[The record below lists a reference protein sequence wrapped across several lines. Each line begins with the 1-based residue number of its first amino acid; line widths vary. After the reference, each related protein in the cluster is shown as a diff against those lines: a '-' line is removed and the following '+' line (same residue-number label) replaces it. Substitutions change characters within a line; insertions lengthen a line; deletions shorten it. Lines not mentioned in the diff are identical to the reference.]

1 MSLQLHE
8 DIVVTTWSL
17 GFPMPYAPMVGI
29 RNFLGM
35 VSSWIQVVKGEDVLR
50 LVWVPVWLFNST
62 KSSSF
67 SFSNFSSTPFSF
79 VLGFF
84 ELLGDLKLVSSPSL
98 SESYLFCVALLTTLT
113 SSSIRLHTARLLGL
127 VSGSLDASIIS
138 LSPGFL
144 CHGY

>member
-84 ELLGDLKLVSSPSL
+84 ELARDLELVSSPSL
-98 SESYLFCVALLTTLT
+98 HKMVLLPASTSSLIKLLT
-113 SSSIRLHTARLLGL
+113 RRLLDLAG
-127 VSGSLDASIIS
+127 GSLDIS
-138 LSPGFL
+138 LSL
-144 CHGY
+144 IL